1 MSNIK
6 QELRF
11 ILSKIKNR
19 PKLYWGVFAALLSSG
34 LLAIIPYLYGRLIDL
49 AIQPNSSLAIILK
62 FIIFWIIISLGAD
75 FLDRYSEKNSY
86 EITIDL
92 TNDLTVDLYNHI
104 LNLPISF
111 HKEQKIGEVT
121 RKIDKGVEGIYNII
135 EDVLFS
141 FLPTIISFFIALL
154 ILFSVEWR
162 LSTILLITI
171 FFFIWL
177 TIVYTKK
184 IIKIQTLLHQSYEKA
199 YGNLFDALRNAQ
211 TVKANTAEH
220 FEYKKSIKQWNS
232 AGEVE
237 KIFRSLWLQM
247 GLWQKIITT
256 ISLGSIFSLGIL
268 MLRNGHLT
276 PGKLLMFVGYIS
288 LLTNPLYKLASQ
300 YRSLNSSLVSL
311 RRAILFYDYQEE
323 KDFKNAKDIN
333 IKGEIEFKNV
343 SFYYKKGNPILID
356 ISFYVQPG
364 EKIAIV
370 GESGVGKTT
379 LVDLIG
385 RYYLPQ
391 KGEIFIDGL
400 NIKKIKLTSLRR
412 QIAVV
417 PQEVA
422 LFNGT
427 IKENIRYGRPN
438 ATDKEIIEAA
448 RVANASEFIEKFP
461 KKYNQIVGERGI
473 KLSVGQKQ
481 RIAIARAILRNPKI
495 LILDEATSALDSAS
509 EKLVQEGLNNLIQG
523 RTSFIIAHRLS
534 TIKNADKIL
543 VLKDGKIVEM
553 GKHEDLIQKPNG
565 IYRKFWELQG
575 TLSEKI

>member
-34 LLAIIPYLYGRLIDL
+34 LLAIIPYLYGRLIDV

-62 FIIFWIIISLGAD
+62 FVIFWIIISLGAD

-162 LSTILLITI
+162 LSTILLIAI

-288 LLTNPLYKLASQ
+288 LLTSPLYKLASQ

-311 RRAILFYDYQEE
+311 RRAIQFYDYQEE

-343 SFYYKKGNPILID
+343 SFYYKKENPILID

-412 QIAVV
+412 QIAIV

-448 RVANASEFIEKFP
+448 RIANASEFIEKFP

-543 VLKDGKIVEM
+543 VLKDGKIAEM

>member
-162 LSTILLITI
+162 LSTILLIAI

-237 KIFRSLWLQM
+237 KNFRSLWLQM

-288 LLTNPLYKLASQ
+288 LLTGPLYKLASQ

-311 RRAILFYDYQEE
+311 RRAIQFYDYQEE
-323 KDFKNAKDIN
+323 KDFKNAKDVN

-448 RVANASEFIEKFP
+448 RIANASEFIEKFP

-543 VLKDGKIVEM
+543 VLKDGKIAEM

>member
-162 LSTILLITI
+162 LSTILLIAI
-171 FFFIWL
+171 LFFIWL

-237 KIFRSLWLQM
+237 KNFRSLWLQM

-288 LLTNPLYKLASQ
+288 LLTGPLYKLASQ

-311 RRAILFYDYQEE
+311 RRAIQFYDYQEE

-343 SFYYKKGNPILID
+343 SFYYKKENPILID

-448 RVANASEFIEKFP
+448 RIANASEFIEKFP

-543 VLKDGKIVEM
+543 VLKDGKIAEM